1 MDSTDVAN
9 LIDHHFQAGRRAFEQ
24 GRYSEAIRELERAAD
39 LGDRRSR
46 LGGEVQLWL
55 VTAYEAAGRR
65 AEALAL
71 CRQLAQ
77 HPQRDIRQQS
87 QRVAY
92 ILEAPQLRRHPEW
105 LSQIPDLTRLEDRP
119 SPPPISGRPLPRTP
133 APLEMDLNPPP
144 PRPAGPEVRF
154 VLLTLGLL
162 TAILG
167 WLAWPH
173 S

>member
-1 MDSTDVAN
+1 MDSTDVTS
-9 LIDHHFQAGRRAFEQ
+9 LIHHHFQAGQRAFEQ
-24 GRYSEAIRELERAAD
+24 GRYREAIWELERAAD
-39 LGDRRSR
+39 LGERRSC

-119 SPPPISGRPLPRTP
+119 TAPPISGRPLQRPP
-133 APLEMDLNPPP
+133 APLEIDLNPPP
-144 PRPAGPEVRF
+144 PRAAGPDPRF
-154 VLLTLGLL
+154 VFLTLGLL
-162 TAILG
+162 AAILG
-167 WLAWPH
+167 WLAWPRP
-173 S
+173 